1 MTIFSS
7 ANFPP
12 HYRTILAINRVHAP
26 NWFTELQPT
35 QQIDSQNDNSVLT
48 VRIYIYT
55 HLLLLPAFFYKRA
68 WLCILLIHFIF
79 AFFLN
84 YFPFQGP
91 MNLKMFLRIIWLETI
106 VNFKVQNVKYAV
118 ST

>member
-1 MTIFSS
+1 MQLQIF
-7 ANFPP
+7 
-12 HYRTILAINRVHAP
+12 Y
-26 NWFTELQPT
+26 
-35 QQIDSQNDNSVLT
+35 
-48 VRIYIYT
+48 
-55 HLLLLPAFFYKRA
+55 LLLFILWLFDALRESLGLVMNLIIYCYYQLFFYKCA
-68 WLCILLIHFIF
+68 WLCIHFIF

-106 VNFKVQNVKYAV
+106 ANFKVQNVKYAV